1 MDVPFWR
8 RWHRWIGF
16 PAALF
21 LLFASSTGV
30 SVAFTE
36 FFGAD
41 EALREATRD
50 LVSPVTAAGPTEA
63 WSAPTARALLA
74 VNAAA
79 PNAPIDKIEHQ
90 FKGDHPTV
98 TVFVGKR
105 EGGED
110 RRFVI
115 DANTGAVLSVE
126 AYADKPF
133 LYRLHSGEAFGDGGL
148 VVAMLWGTALACLTI
163 SGLVIYWRM
172 FSRMRERNTV
182 GIRRVFW

>member
-8 RWHRWIGF
+8 RWHRWLGF
-16 PAALF
+16 PAAVF
-21 LLFASSTGV
+21 LLFAAITGV

-50 LVSPVTAAGPTEA
+50 LVSPVTSASPSEA
-63 WSAPTARALLA
+63 WTAPIAKALQA
-74 VNAAA
+74 VNTVV
-79 PNAPIDKIEHQ
+79 PNAPIDRIEHR

-98 TVFVGKR
+98 TVFVGKPA
-105 EGGED
+105 GGED
-110 RRFVI
+110 RKFV
-115 DANTGAVLSVE
+115 
-126 AYADKPF
+126 
-133 LYRLHSGEAFGDGGL
+133 
-148 VVAMLWGTALACLTI
+148 TI

-172 FSRMRERNTV
+172 YSRMRVRNTV